1 MVVCYSIQVIESLVE
16 LPLATNKTREVVD
29 TNTSYFLS
37 KQAYKLL
44 NSKFNTQLHMYVSQ
58 HMANTLYAWFKFSTT
73 QQTTWWYL

>member
-29 TNTSYFLS
+29 MNTSYFLS

-44 NSKFNTQLHMYVSQ
+44 NSNFNTQLHMYVSQ
-58 HMANTLYAWFKFSTT
+58 HMANTLYA
-73 QQTTWWYL
+73 